1 MGINLDVPNLLSSQE
16 LLLPLVYNLKYSILI
31 RDDFRNSTFF
41 PGNLSSITNSENP
54 KGSHLFFFFSFNF
67 FLFSIALVQMLAH
80 PL

>member
-1 MGINLDVPNLLSSQE
+1 MGINLDIPNLLSSQE
-16 LLLPLVYNLKYSILI
+16 LPLPLVYNLKYSILI

-41 PGNLSSITNSENP
+41 PGNLSSITNSENT
-54 KGSHLFFFFSFNF
+54 KGSHLFFFSFNF